1 MDFNVSDF
9 VEDEKGL
16 IAYIL
21 VLPLMAIC
29 VLILGYLF
37 NIKLI
42 KTSLQEKGM
51 TWKLDVT
58 NSCLVLVFYTQSL
71 LMNGITYLVQ
81 DIYKYTGSSFCYVS
95 KVLTHYGVLYMS
107 SHTLVI
113 AILKYILIVWWQKSL
128 EIGKEKIK
136 SLFFW
141 INFLHPIFT
150 ILLEVLIR
158 PDFFVV
164 YDGYAYSDR
173 CLGDPKNNL
182 NGNGNR
188 TLTKLHNICKIETP
202 AETNYI
208 NYILHLMKVSSCW
221 TQVVFFYMTL
231 WNLLEAVIYC
241 LIFKFM
247 RR

>member
-1 MDFNVSDF
+1 MDVDISDLAEEETGT
-9 VEDEKGL
+9 V
-16 IAYIL
+16 AYIL
-21 VLPLMAIC
+21 ILPIIAIC
-29 VLILGYLF
+29 VLTVGYVLH
-37 NIKLI
+37 IKII
-42 KTSLQEKGM
+42 KTSFQEKDI

-58 NSCLVLVFYTQSL
+58 NSFLVLAIYTHSF
-71 LMNGITYLVQ
+71 LMQGITYLIQ
-81 DIYKYTGSSFCYVS
+81 DLHHYTGSSFCYLS
-95 KVLTHYGVLYMS
+95 KGFTHYSGLYIS
-107 SHTLVI
+107 AHTLMI
-113 AILKYILIVWWQKSL
+113 AVLKYILIVQWKRAYQM
-128 EIGKEKIK
+128 GKEKIIRF
-136 SLFFW
+136 FFW
-141 INFLHPIFT
+141 LNFLHPILT

-158 PDFFVV
+158 PDFFVA